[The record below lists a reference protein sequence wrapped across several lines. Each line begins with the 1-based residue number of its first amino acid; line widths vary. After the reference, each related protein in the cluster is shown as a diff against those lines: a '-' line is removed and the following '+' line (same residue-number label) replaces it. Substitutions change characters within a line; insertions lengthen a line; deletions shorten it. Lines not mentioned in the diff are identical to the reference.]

1 MKKSLKDLA
10 VDIKEKATKEIS
22 GFREESFSSQY
33 ETKSGI
39 LIDYNVTCTITEDN
53 GYEEDG
59 YCGSLQ
65 IENLFIECE
74 MLVNQNCINMPNVT
88 SEINHNL
95 FKLNINN

>member
-10 VDIKEKATKEIS
+10 VEIKEHAIKEVFGFGEESIS
-22 GFREESFSSQY
+22 GQY

-39 LIDYNVTCTITEDN
+39 LIDYNATCTIIEEQ

-59 YCGSLQ
+59 YSGSLR
-65 IENLFIECE
+65 IEDLFIECE
-74 MLVNQNCINMPNVT
+74 MLVNENCINMPNAT
-88 SEINHNL
+88 AEINHNL